1 MTVPNCPEH
10 GNLVLELAR
19 GLLDDQEAVRAE
31 EARVGC
37 GHCSRWWDRSFGDD
51 SLSVLDTAVD
61 EVFSSWAPPARRRRV
76 WLAAAAAAVL
86 AIGLGTTTLTWRNG
100 EVAPSGART
109 ASTAGEILST
119 MDFEDGPAGEVI
131 AVPAEPAEPAEPG
144 EADGDQSL
152 FTSGLESGDFSG
164 WSSHS

>member
-31 EARVGC
+31 QARIDC
-37 GHCSRWWDRSFGDD
+37 DHCSQWWGRSFGDD

-61 EVFSSWAPPARRRRV
+61 EVFSSWVPPARQRRV

-86 AIGLGTTTLTWRNG
+86 AIGLGTTTLTWRDG
-100 EVAPSGART
+100 EVAPASARSASTTADVLSVMDFESGT
-109 ASTAGEILST
+109 AEELIAVDDVSPDGLGDTAGE
-119 MDFEDGPAGEVI
+119 A
-131 AVPAEPAEPAEPG
+131 AV
-144 EADGDQSL
+144 
-152 FTSGLESGDFSG
+152 FVSGLESGDLSG